1 MTRGEFHA
9 LTERGVVLLDGATGS
24 NLMKAG
30 LPRGACTEQW
40 ILENPQVLTAL
51 QRAYAQAGSQ
61 IVYAPTF
68 TGSEPYLRQH
78 GLERQLEAINE
89 SLVGLTRHAVG
100 ADVLVA
106 GDLTTVGR
114 PDVSYEELLE
124 IYTRQARAL
133 AEGGADLFVVETMMG
148 LEETMAALEACK
160 SVSDLPVLCSFSVTA
175 DGMLYFGGSV
185 YEAAP
190 QLEEF
195 GADAV
200 GINCSCGP
208 DQLVTVVRA
217 LAEALKVPVIAKP
230 NAGMPQI
237 DEAGNAVYS
246 MRAEE
251 FAEHMLALRDAGA
264 TLLGGC
270 CGTDP
275 TYIRALRSKIDLDT
289 ASAR

>member
-1 MTRGEFHA
+1 MTHAEFQA
-9 LTERGVVLLDGATGS
+9 LTDRGVVLLDGATGS

-30 LPRGACTEQW
+30 LPRGVCTEQW
-40 ILENPQVLTAL
+40 ILENPQALTAL

-68 TGSEPYLRQH
+68 TGSAPYLRQH
-78 GLERQLEAINE
+78 GLERQLEAINGA
-89 SLVGLTRHAVG
+89 LVGLTRHAVG
-100 ADVLVA
+100 PDVLVA

-114 PDVSYEELLE
+114 PDVPYETLLE
-124 IYTRQARAL
+124 VYSRQAAAL
-133 AEGGADLFVVETMMG
+133 ADGGVDLFIVETMMG

-160 SVSDLPVLCSFSVTA
+160 SAGDLPVLCSFSVTA

-190 QLEEF
+190 QLEGF

-208 DQLVTVVRA
+208 DQLAAVVRT
-217 LAEALKVPVIAKP
+217 LAGSLTVPVIAKP
-230 NAGMPQI
+230 NAGMPRI
-237 DEAGNAVYS
+237 DEEGNAVYS
-246 MRAEE
+246 MGPEE
-251 FAEHMLALRDAGA
+251 FAGHMLALHDAGA

-275 TYIRALRSKIDLDT
+275 TYIRALRQKMNLDT
-289 ASAR
+289 APAR

>member
-1 MTRGEFHA
+1 MTRAEFHT
-9 LTERGVVLLDGATGS
+9 LTEQGIVLLDGATGS

-175 DGMLYFGGSV
+175 DGMLYFGDSV

-208 DQLVTVVRA
+208 DQLVPVVRA
-217 LAEALKVPVIAKP
+217 LAEALTVPVIAKP

-246 MRAEE
+246 MGAEE

-275 TYIRALRSKIDLDT
+275 SYIRALRSKIDLDT

>member
-1 MTRGEFHA
+1 MTRAEFHT
-9 LTERGVVLLDGATGS
+9 LTEQGVVLLDGATGS

-51 QRAYAQAGSQ
+51 QRAYAQAGSR

-100 ADVLVA
+100 REVLVA
-106 GDLTTVGR
+106 GDLTTIGR
-114 PDVSYEELLE
+114 PDVSYEALLDT
-124 IYTRQARAL
+124 YTRQARAL

-160 SVSDLPVLCSFSVTA
+160 SVGDLPVLCSFSVTA

-208 DQLVTVVRA
+208 DQLVTVIRA
-217 LAEALKVPVIAKP
+217 LAEALTVPVIAKP

-246 MRAEE
+246 MGAEE
-251 FAEHMLALRDAGA
+251 FAGHMLALRDAGA

>member
-1 MTRGEFHA
+1 MTRAEFHA

-100 ADVLVA
+100 PDVLVA

-114 PDVSYEELLE
+114 PDVSYEAGLE

-217 LAEALKVPVIAKP
+217 LAEALTVPVIAKP

-246 MRAEE
+246 MGAEE

-275 TYIRALRSKIDLDT
+275 SYIRALRSKIDLDT

>member
-1 MTRGEFHA
+1 MTSAEFRA
-9 LTERGVVLLDGATGS
+9 LTGQGPVLLDGATGS

-30 LPRGACTEQW
+30 LPRGTCTEQW
-40 ILENPQVLTAL
+40 ILEHPQVITAL
-51 QRAYAQAGSQ
+51 QRAYAEAGSQ

-68 TGSEPYLRQH
+68 TGSEPYLREH

-100 ADVLVA
+100 PDVLVA

-114 PDVSYEELLE
+114 PDVPYETLLE

-160 SVSDLPVLCSFSVTA
+160 GAAELPVLCSFSVTA

-190 QLEEF
+190 QLEGF

-208 DQLVTVVRA
+208 DQLITVIRT
-217 LAEALKVPVIAKP
+217 LAECLTAPVIAKP

-237 DEAGNAVYS
+237 DEQGNAVYS
-246 MRAEE
+246 MEPEE
-251 FAEHMLALRDAGA
+251 FAGHMLALRDAGA

-275 TYIRALRSKIDLDT
+275 TYIRALRRKMDLDT
-289 ASAR
+289 AAAK